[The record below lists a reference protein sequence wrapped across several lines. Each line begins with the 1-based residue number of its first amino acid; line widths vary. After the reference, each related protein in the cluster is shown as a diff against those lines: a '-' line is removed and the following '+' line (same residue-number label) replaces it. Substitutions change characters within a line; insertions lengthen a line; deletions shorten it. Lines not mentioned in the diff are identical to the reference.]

1 MIDFVSPVSVSV
13 SEVSGLQRE
22 ISVTTNEPAF
32 SHLSAQFYQD
42 TEVVCTWK
50 SSRRKIEA
58 ST

>member
-1 MIDFVSPVSVSV
+1 MIDFVYPVSVSV
-13 SEVSGLQRE
+13 SEVPGPQRE
-22 ISVTTNEPAF
+22 ILAITNEPVF

-42 TEVVCTWK
+42 TEVVCTWE